1 MGCSDSL
8 YSNPLENCCIK
19 TKTKKV
25 ARQAAI
31 LLLLFA
37 VVGLAVTK
45 VEVLAADAPAPV
57 SGPTSDDGVI
67 AAGPPNDD
75 IGNTG
80 DSSPTSGA
88 VAAPVGGPVSDAVF
102 PPSPDTAEAPG
113 PSASGANA
121 LKAFGVA
128 AALAAAGA
136 VGFFSF

>member
-1 MGCSDSL
+1 M
-8 YSNPLENCCIK
+8 
-19 TKTKKV
+19 

-37 VVGLAVTK
+37 IVGLAVTR

-57 SGPTSDDGVI
+57 SGPTSDDGTI

-80 DSSPTSGA
+80 DLSPTSSEGSASSPTGGDGGA

-102 PPSPDTAEAPG
+102 PPSPGTAEAPG

>member
-1 MGCSDSL
+1 MGSDSL

-19 TKTKKV
+19 TKTKKM

-37 VVGLAVTK
+37 IVGLAVTK
-45 VEVLAADAPAPV
+45 VEVLAADAPVPV
-57 SGPTSDDGVI
+57 SGPTSDNGVI

-80 DSSPTSGA
+80 DLSPTGGA
-88 VAAPVGGPVSDAVF
+88 VAAPVGGPVSDGVF
-102 PPSPDTAEAPG
+102 PPSPGIAEAPG

>member
-1 MGCSDSL
+1 M
-8 YSNPLENCCIK
+8 
-19 TKTKKV
+19 

-37 VVGLAVTK
+37 IVGLAVTK
-45 VEVLAADAPAPV
+45 VEVLAADAPVPM

-80 DSSPTSGA
+80 DLSPTSSEGSASSPTGGGGGA
-88 VAAPVGGPVSDAVF
+88 VAAPVGGPVSDGVF
-102 PPSPDTAEAPG
+102 PPSPGIAEAPG

>member
-1 MGCSDSL
+1 M
-8 YSNPLENCCIK
+8 
-19 TKTKKV
+19 

-37 VVGLAVTK
+37 IVGLAVSK

-80 DSSPTSGA
+80 DLSPTSGEGSASSPTGGGGA

-102 PPSPDTAEAPG
+102 PPSPGTAEAPG

>member
-1 MGCSDSL
+1 M
-8 YSNPLENCCIK
+8 
-19 TKTKKV
+19 

-80 DSSPTSGA
+80 DLSPTSSEGSASSPTGGA

>member
-1 MGCSDSL
+1 M
-8 YSNPLENCCIK
+8 
-19 TKTKKV
+19 

-37 VVGLAVTK
+37 IVGLAVTK
-45 VEVLAADAPAPV
+45 VEVLAADAPVPV
-57 SGPTSDDGVI
+57 SGPTSDNGVI

-80 DSSPTSGA
+80 DLSPTSGEGSASSPTGGGGGA
-88 VAAPVGGPVSDAVF
+88 VAAPVGGPVSDEVF
-102 PPSPDTAEAPG
+102 PPSPGIAEAPG